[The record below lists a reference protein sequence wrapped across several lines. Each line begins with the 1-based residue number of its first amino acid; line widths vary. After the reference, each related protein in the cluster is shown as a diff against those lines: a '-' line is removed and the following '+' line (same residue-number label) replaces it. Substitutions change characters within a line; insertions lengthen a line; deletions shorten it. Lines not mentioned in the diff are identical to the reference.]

1 MLSHL
6 RRYTGAAVLAGRRRF
21 SSTQL
26 ATRAGG
32 GAEDRRTL
40 ISNLERLRCGER
52 RHTSGRTTEGMAGL
66 WARIPSMTEFT
77 ENVGN
82 TSNRPRTAE
91 QIIADDADLQA
102 AVDGLAGLVTDS
114 VGLQALLKEVATF
127 AVRAIPGADGAGVT
141 LLKVDRPDNMVEALA
156 ASAPFVAEID
166 DIQYVTL
173 KEGPCITAALERR
186 TVRSGSLGGEKMW
199 PRFGPRVG
207 RLGVHSA
214 LSLPLLL
221 PSQVVGAINVYAH
234 GKDVFDEHAAR
245 LGELFAKPAAVAV
258 HNAQIL
264 SLAMALTTQLQTALS
279 TRPVIDQAI
288 GLIRGRTGRSAEDA
302 FAQLRTISQTEHR
315 KLVDVAERIVDDA
328 VRRARARH
336 KPT

>member
-1 MLSHL
+1 MQVPAMVEF
-6 RRYTGAAVLAGRRRF
+6 TGDVDRRRT
-21 SSTQL
+21 SEQL
-26 ATRAGG
+26 
-32 GAEDRRTL
+32 
-40 ISNLERLRCGER
+40 S
-52 RHTSGRTTEGMAGL
+52 
-66 WARIPSMTEFT
+66 
-77 ENVGN
+77 
-82 TSNRPRTAE
+82 
-91 QIIADDADLQA
+91 ADDADLRA
-102 AVDGLAGLVTDS
+102 GIGDLAGLVADS
-114 VGLQALLKEVATF
+114 LGLPELLGEVAAF

-141 LLKVDRPDNMVEALA
+141 LLRVDRVDNMVEALA

-166 DIQYVTL
+166 EIQYVTL
-173 KEGPCITAALERR
+173 HEGPCITAALERR

-221 PSQVVGAINVYAH
+221 PDQVVGAINVYAH
-234 GKDVFDEHAAR
+234 GKDVFDEHAAE

-264 SLAMALTTQLQTALS
+264 ADLRALTVQLQTALS

-302 FAQLRTISQTEHR
+302 FTQLRAISQADHR
-315 KLVDVAERIVDDA
+315 KLADVAQHIVDEA

-336 KPT
+336 SSTHPM

>member
-1 MLSHL
+1 M
-6 RRYTGAAVLAGRRRF
+6 TDF
-21 SSTQL
+21 
-26 ATRAGG
+26 
-32 GAEDRRTL
+32 
-40 ISNLERLRCGER
+40 
-52 RHTSGRTTEGMAGL
+52 TEGVEG
-66 WARIPSMTEFT
+66 SEGGS
-77 ENVGN
+77 V
-82 TSNRPRTAE
+82 TSE
-91 QIIADDADLQA
+91 QIISDDADLRA
-102 AVDGLAGLVTDS
+102 GIGGLAGLVADS
-114 VGLQALLKEVATF
+114 VGLPELLAEVAAF

-141 LLKVDRPDNMVEALA
+141 LLRVDRVENMVEALA

-166 DIQYVTL
+166 EIQYVTL
-173 KEGPCITAALERR
+173 QEGPCITAALERR

-221 PSQVVGAINVYAH
+221 PGQVVGAINVYAH
-234 GKDVFDEHAAR
+234 GKDVFDEHAAE

-264 SLAMALTTQLQTALS
+264 AQARTLTAQLQSALS

-288 GLIRGRTGRSAEDA
+288 GLLRGRTGRSAEDA
-302 FAQLRTISQTEHR
+302 FTQLRAISQNEHR
-315 KLVDVAERIVDDA
+315 KLADVAQRIVDEA

-336 KPT
+336 NPT